1 MPVKK
6 TTVKKTPAK
15 KKPTVQKVEEA
26 TTKTET
32 NVIRTVFRIDYP
44 DTAAIVTYY
53 SNLPIDNFL
62 NAYAEGRLKDEVLTI
77 SVGLTKVGD
86 VAYYHDDV
94 DHFATLLI
102 PAKYI
107 QAIWQ
112 FEDKNDEG

>member
-6 TTVKKTPAK
+6 TTTKKTPAK
-15 KKPTVQKVEEA
+15 KKPTVQKVEET

-32 NVIRTVFRIDYP
+32 NVIRTAFRIDYP
-44 DTAAIVTYY
+44 ETAAIVTYY

-94 DHFATLLI
+94 DHFATMLI
-102 PAKYI
+102 PARYI
-107 QAIWQ
+107 QSIRGY
-112 FEDKNDEG
+112 KDEG

>member
-1 MPVKK
+1 MPATK
-6 TTVKKTPAK
+6 TTKTKKTPAK
-15 KKPTVQKVEEA
+15 EKPTVKKT

-32 NVIRTVFRIDYP
+32 NVIRTAFRIDYP
-44 DTAAIVTYY
+44 DTTAIVTHY

-86 VAYYHDDV
+86 AAYYHDDV
-94 DHFATLLI
+94 DHFTTMLI